1 MEYHIDVSR
10 VRVDTGQ
17 VTDALRSIDP
27 AALVDLVEDT
37 GTLRVSAALS
47 APELL
52 ASLAGVGL
60 VLSRD
65 RIQQLPSYCCGGCG
79 G

>member
-10 VRVDTGQ
+10 VRVDTRQ
-17 VTDALRSIDP
+17 IAEALQSIDP
-27 AALVDLVEDT
+27 AALVDLVGDT
-37 GTLRVSAALS
+37 GTLRISTALS
-47 APELL
+47 ASELL
-52 ASLAGVGL
+52 ASLAGAGL

-65 RIQQLPSYCCGGCG
+65 RVQQLPSYCCGGCG